1 MVLAIDIGNTNIVIG
16 CIEAEKICHELRL
29 ATDLVKTSD
38 QYWMDLKG
46 VLALYDLQADEIEGV
61 IISSVV
67 PPVLNSLRTA
77 VMKLTGRT
85 PMVVGPGLKTGLN
98 IAGGNGTFLGGSIC
112 PGVKVSSEVLTTRTS
127 QLPGI
132 SLEAPKHVI
141 GRNTIECMQ
150 SGIMLGAACMID
162 GMIERMEE
170 ELGVKATVVA
180 TGGISRF
187 VLPMCRSEI
196 RYDRDLL
203 LRGLRILYEKNK
215 R

>member
-1 MVLAIDIGNTNIVIG
+1 MLLAIDIGNTNIVIG

-98 IAGGNGTFLGGSIC
+98 IAGGNAGQVG
-112 PGVKVSSEVLTTRTS
+112 
-127 QLPGI
+127 Q
-132 SLEAPKHVI
+132 
-141 GRNTIECMQ
+141 
-150 SGIMLGAACMID
+150 
-162 GMIERMEE
+162 
-170 ELGVKATVVA
+170 
-180 TGGISRF
+180 
-187 VLPMCRSEI
+187 
-196 RYDRDLL
+196 
-203 LRGLRILYEKNK
+203 
-215 R
+215 